1 MNYKLF
7 RTFAPDLINKKEKKM
22 LGTNWFEC
30 KVEAEK
36 AAEGGMSRVFK
47 ESYLVD
53 ALNFTDA
60 EARITKEVAPFCN
73 GALTIK
79 NITPT
84 KISELFTNEAEDA
97 DKWYKV
103 KCNFITFDEKTETE
117 KRTANFM
124 LVQAANLRGA
134 LERFEEGMKTT
145 MADYEIAAIQETPL
159 LDVFPFAVKSEE

>member
-1 MNYKLF
+1 MVKWFIF

-53 ALNFTDA
+53 ALN
-60 EARITKEVAPFCN
+60 ITKEVAPFCN

>member
-1 MNYKLF
+1 
-7 RTFAPDLINKKEKKM
+7 M
-22 LGTNWFEC
+22 LGTKWFEC

-36 AAEGGMSRVFK
+36 AAEGGMSKVFK

-73 GALTIK
+73 GALVIK

-84 KISELFTNEAEDA
+84 KISELFINEADDA

-103 KCNFITFDEKTETE
+103 KCNFITLDEKTETE
-117 KRTANFM
+117 KRTANYM
-124 LVQAANLRGA
+124 LVQAANFRNA
-134 LERFEEGMKTT
+134 LERFEEGMKGTLG
-145 MADYEIAAIQETPL
+145 DYEIASIQETPL
-159 LDVFPFAVKSEE
+159 LDVFPFAVKED